1 MSVNAYHCADMP
13 ERRAEELNDL
23 LHYQSIFRLLDL
35 LNKRTANRLN
45 KRINSKPLKLLQL
58 ADPRKR
64 NAENLMVLLHAQ
76 SIRRRLNSYNFDARL
91 DYGKTTSS
99 KNHKQTL

>member
-1 MSVNAYHCADMP
+1 
-13 ERRAEELNDL
+13 
-23 LHYQSIFRLLDL
+23 
-35 LNKRTANRLN
+35 
-45 KRINSKPLKLLQL
+45 
-58 ADPRKR
+58 
-64 NAENLMVLLHAQ
+64 MVLLHAQ